1 MLSSHKV
8 CSLCSKNALGKPSK
22 IHFGIFSLLS
32 RSKATF
38 NDSNHEVKKND
49 RRNQHEN
56 KKPSYINRQKTIM
69 SYVMNDENKQRNKFH
84 KKETTQMGG
93 YEQQF
98 LDECNQ
104 QNQLFRRSQKI
115 QNDDRE
121 VHRTN
126 DKVKHIEDKKE
137 KPKKTDQ
144 DKAEEKFSDDEESLI
159 KLKTP
164 DWDEIDLIEIH
175 KKFYKQSEKTSGRC
189 DKTVND
195 FRISNEITVEQN
207 APKPIL
213 SFDELSCSQNLIDEL
228 ISQQNLV
235 ECTPIQS
242 QGIPIALSG
251 KNMIGI
257 SLLGL
262 VA

>member
-22 IHFGIFSLLS
+22 INFAIFSLLS

-69 SYVMNDENKQRNKFH
+69 NYVMNDENKQRNKFH

-104 QNQLFRRSQKI
+104 QSQLFRRTRKI
-115 QNDDRE
+115 QDDDRE
-121 VHRTN
+121 VDRTKN
-126 DKVKHIEDKKE
+126 TVKRFEDKKE
-137 KPKKTDQ
+137 KPNKKEQ
-144 DKAEEKFSDDEESLI
+144 VEEKFSDDEESLI

-164 DWDEIDLIEIH
+164 DWQEIDLIEIN
-175 KKFYKQSEKTSGRC
+175 KKFFKQSEKTSGRC
-189 DKTVND
+189 DKTVNE

-213 SFDELSCSQNLIDEL
+213 TFDELNCSQNLIDEL
-228 ISQQNLV
+228 ITQQSLV

-251 KNMIGI
+251 KNVIGV